1 LTILAGFQNE
11 NLNMAE
17 QIKERRRGRPVGS
30 KNKVKKANGSVPQA
44 EKAIRIPG
52 TFLCLHPKYH
62 RLINRWSKDTKIGMQ
77 QIFDDIILAGASA
90 AYKSFYRGLINSR
103 KAAEEQFDAETNP
116 EAVVRGR
123 EPEQVERNGS
133 VDRTNP
139 PSVERRIVE
148 RREEEPEQLSL
159 VAERPG
165 HLEETSPDFGE
176 TTGVIDAPPDP
187 EETDP
192 DEEEEDGDQPPL

>member
-1 LTILAGFQNE
+1 
-11 NLNMAE
+11 MSE
-17 QIKERRRGRPVGS
+17 QLKSRRRGRPVGS
-30 KNKVKKANGSVPQA
+30 KNKVKKSNGSLPQA

-103 KAAEEQFDAETNP
+103 RAAEEQFDAETNP

-123 EPEQVERNGS
+123 EQEQTVERNGS
-133 VDRTNP
+133 IDRTNSP
-139 PSVERRIVE
+139 AAEPGRVERRA
-148 RREEEPEQLSL
+148 EEPEQLSL
-159 VAERPG
+159 VDVGSG
-165 HLEETSPDFGE
+165 HLEETSPDFGD

-192 DEEEEDGDQPPL
+192 DEEGEIGEGVAPDNLD